1 MRLYI
6 LKNLIYYKLKL
17 DWKLKIIAI
26 QSNRNIR
33 TDLKSKY

>member
-6 LKNLIYYKLKL
+6 LKNLIYYNLKL
-17 DWKLKIIAI
+17 EWKLKIIVI
-26 QSNRNIR
+26 QSNRSIR